1 MMCSPRPLTE
11 EPQGDSVMG
20 LNPNNQMMSTE
31 KYRLYSQGFF
41 GRFAPIRARLDYSF
55 HSVYSQERQ
64 LLQDKII
71 LSFLSKG
78 RPSVEEPWAIFTGGV
93 MGCGK
98 SFVMEQLQRRGLLCV
113 EDFVYVDPDALR
125 ECLPEYAMYLQQD
138 AETAG
143 SVTQKEAG
151 FMAEI
156 LTLAALE
163 CAMNIIVDG
172 SLKDSMFYECHF
184 RQLKRECPK
193 LCLAIFLISA
203 PLEDI
208 YERVVVSRKCQGKSF
223 PYLYA
228 RFDQFLFF

>member
-1 MMCSPRPLTE
+1 MCFLRPLIE
-11 EPQGDSVMG
+11 EPVSQNQIDS
-20 LNPNNQMMSTE
+20 LSRNPNSQVMSGENTRFNNR
-31 KYRLYSQGFF
+31 YFF
-41 GRFAPIRARLDYSF
+41 GRFKQIRERLDYSY
-55 HSVYSQERQ
+55 HSFYSPERQ
-64 LLQDKII
+64 FVQDEII

-78 RPSVEEPWAIFTGGV
+78 RPSVEDPWAIFTGGV

-98 SFVMEQLQRRGLLCV
+98 SFVMEQLQCKGLLSV
-113 EDFVYVDPDALR
+113 DDFVYVDPDALR
-125 ECLPEYAMYLQQD
+125 ECLPEYAAYLQED

-143 SVTQKEAG
+143 SATQKEAG

-163 CAMNIIVDG
+163 CGMSIIVDG
-172 SLKDSMFYECHF
+172 SLKDSIFYECHF

-208 YERVVVSRKCQGKSF
+208 YERVRVS
-223 PYLYA
+223 
-228 RFDQFLFF
+228 